1 MRSSRGGMTSTGLE
15 LSFNPLE
22 RFPIGLN
29 RVDLVDSQ
37 ALVNE
42 RIWRIDSLEG
52 ETNAEAVFARFAYAG
67 S

>member
-1 MRSSRGGMTSTGLE
+1 MSATVTRKDG
-15 LSFNPLE
+15 LE